1 MRLSHSQQALVSGGA
16 EPALAASLRSG
27 EPAVVCRVQD
37 GKLLFDLRAVD
48 GSELEELAG
57 AVLAALA

>member
-1 MRLSHSQQALVSGGA
+1 M
-16 EPALAASLRSG
+16 
-27 EPAVVCRVQD
+27 VCRVQD

>member
-1 MRLSHSQQALVSGGA
+1 MAVAVDVGDAS
-16 EPALAASLRSG
+16 ALAASLRAG